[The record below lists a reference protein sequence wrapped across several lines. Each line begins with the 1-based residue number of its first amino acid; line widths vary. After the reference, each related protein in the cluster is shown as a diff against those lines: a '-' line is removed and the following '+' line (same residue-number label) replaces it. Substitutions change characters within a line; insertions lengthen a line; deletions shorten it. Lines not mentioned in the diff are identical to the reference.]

1 MRRVRRRRWGALAS
15 VAVAVWLLSAAARP
29 DAGPPPPLVVE
40 VAYGDSLWTLAR
52 RYGDPAQDVR
62 EVVTA
67 MMRANSIAPGRLQ
80 PGQRLL
86 IPSAYVSGNGMAR

>member
-1 MRRVRRRRWGALAS
+1 MRRVRRRRWGALAG
-15 VAVAVWLLSAAARP
+15 VAVAMWLLSAAARP
-29 DAGPPPPLVVE
+29 EAAPPPPLVVE

-67 MMRANSIAPGRLQ
+67 MMRENSITPGRLR

-86 IPSAYVSGNGMAR
+86 IPAAYAAREGVAR